1 MKWEVSLPEAGDI
14 IRVKHRFYYHY
25 GIYIDDDTVVQFG
38 LSEDAVH
45 NAADVRVLRDGIH
58 TFTASG
64 EVERA
69 CLTLSEKAKSRSRD
83 KICEYALSCIGEGD
97 YNILH
102 NNCEHFV
109 YRCVFGESSAPGLD
123 SVRAGI
129 RKLLKKDRE

>member
-1 MKWEVSLPEAGDI
+1 MKWEVSVPEKGDI

-45 NAADVRVLRDGIH
+45 CAEDVKVLCDTID
-58 TFTASG
+58 TFTSSG
-64 EVERA
+64 DVERA
-69 CLTLSEKAKSRSRD
+69 ILTFSERSRSRSRD

-109 YRCVFGESSAPGLD
+109 YRCVFGESNAPGLD
-123 SVRAGI
+123 SVRDSI
-129 RKLLKKDRE
+129 RKLLKKDK